1 MTNFIAVF
9 PLELVVFPGEALN
22 LHIFEP
28 RYKQL
33 IRECETSGKPF
44 GIPAVVEGEM
54 REYGTLME
62 LERIEKVYDNGD
74 MDLRARGLRVFRLL
88 ELIREVP
95 GKLYCGAIV
104 NYPSNHYQGNRRL
117 MGALLNSI
125 RELHAILKLS
135 KDFAKPDTD
144 LMSYDVAHHVGLK
157 RAEEYELLCL
167 LHELQR
173 QEYLKRHLQK
183 AIPMA
188 AELDNLRQRVQQ
200 NGHFRHLSLDNF

>member
-9 PLELVVFPGEALN
+9 PLEVVVFPGEALN
-22 LHIFEP
+22 LHVFEP

-33 IRECETSGKPF
+33 MTECKQRGKPF
-44 GIPAVVEGEM
+44 GIPAVMDGELM
-54 REYGTLME
+54 EYGTLME
-62 LERIEKVYDNGD
+62 LERIETVHDNGE
-74 MDLRARGLRVFRLL
+74 MDVRTRGVRVFRLL

-95 GKLYCGAIV
+95 DKLYSGAIV
-104 NYPSNHYQGNRRL
+104 NYPSNHYQGNQRL

-125 RELHAILKLS
+125 RELHAILNLS
-135 KDFAKPDTD
+135 KEFGKPDTE
-144 LMSYDVAHHVGLK
+144 LLSYDIAHHVGLK
-157 RAEEYELLCL
+157 RAEEYEVLCL

-188 AELDNLRQRVQQ
+188 AELNGLRQRIQQ

>member
-33 IRECETSGKPF
+33 IRECEKSGKPF

-54 REYGTLME
+54 KEFGTLME
-62 LERIEKVYDNGD
+62 LEGIEKVYDNGE
-74 MDLRARGLRVFRLL
+74 MDVRTRGLRVFRLL

-95 GKLYCGAIV
+95 DKLYCGAIV
-104 NYPSNHYQGNRRL
+104 NYPSNHYQGNRQL
-117 MGALLNSI
+117 MQALLNSI
-125 RELHAILKLS
+125 RELHAILNLS
-135 KDFAKPDTD
+135 KEFDRPDAD
-144 LMSYDVAHHVGLK
+144 LLSYDVAHHLGLK
-157 RAEEYELLCL
+157 RSEEYELLCL

-188 AELDNLRQRVQQ
+188 AELSNLRQRVQQ